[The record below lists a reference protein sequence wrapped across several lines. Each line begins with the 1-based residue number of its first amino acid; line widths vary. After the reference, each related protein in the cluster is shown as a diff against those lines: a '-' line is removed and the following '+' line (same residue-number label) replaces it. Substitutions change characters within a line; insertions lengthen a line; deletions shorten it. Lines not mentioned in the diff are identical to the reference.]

1 MLCSLIDALEQRY
14 VATIDIKGAFLKA
27 KVPDNL
33 ESIVKMDGELAEAFV
48 ELNPKFKLNEDG
60 VLYLQCVKAL
70 YGHIEAAR
78 LFYDEL
84 DNSLT
89 EKMDFVRNKKD
100 TRDGKVTIRTHV
112 DDLKVSSKSRK
123 QIQIVIDKLR
133 EIYKE
138 ITVHEGDV
146 HDYLGMVMEHD
157 REKRSVKINME
168 KYIADTIQALKE
180 DDPDVHLKVVTTP
193 ATNNL
198 FKTREEAEKLSQ
210 KRARLYHAVVVK
222 LLFVA
227 KRARPDILLAV
238 SFMTTR
244 VKNPDLDDWGK
255 LLRVL
260 SYLQCTLDL
269 SFTLTCERFD
279 KLTWYVD
286 GSYASHKDMRGQS
299 GVVLLTGECSV
310 LFKSCKQKVNT
321 RSSTEME
328 LITVDDILPT
338 VQWTK
343 SFMQE
348 QGYDLGTEIKEDNKS
363 TMLLMKNGR
372 SSSGKRTKHLDVRY
386 FYVKDLIDWGI
397 LTLSHCISEDMIADF
412 FTKPLQ
418 GKRFIQLRNMILNSS
433 TGTGAC

>member
-33 ESIVKMDGELAEAFV
+33 ESIVKMDGELAEAFM
-48 ELNPKFKLNEDG
+48 EFNPKFKLNEDG

-210 KRARLYHAVVVK
+210 KRARLYHAVVAK

-227 KRARPDILLAV
+227 KRA
-238 SFMTTR
+238 
-244 VKNPDLDDWGK
+244 
-255 LLRVL
+255 
-260 SYLQCTLDL
+260 
-269 SFTLTCERFD
+269 
-279 KLTWYVD
+279 
-286 GSYASHKDMRGQS
+286 
-299 GVVLLTGECSV
+299 
-310 LFKSCKQKVNT
+310 
-321 RSSTEME
+321 
-328 LITVDDILPT
+328 
-338 VQWTK
+338 
-343 SFMQE
+343 
-348 QGYDLGTEIKEDNKS
+348 
-363 TMLLMKNGR
+363 
-372 SSSGKRTKHLDVRY
+372 
-386 FYVKDLIDWGI
+386 
-397 LTLSHCISEDMIADF
+397 
-412 FTKPLQ
+412 
-418 GKRFIQLRNMILNSS
+418 
-433 TGTGAC
+433 